1 MLLFFIL
8 LYILCMIKLK
18 EMILRGDVMLSIDE
32 VVSILITTFLFTVL
46 IVPTIREIAF
56 HVGAI
61 DIPNARK
68 VHSKPM
74 PRLGGLAIFLGFLFG
89 YIFFADKSIEML
101 SILIG
106 SFIIILTGI
115 FDDIK
120 PLPPKPKLLGQ
131 LLAVCVVVFYGNIVL
146 TNLDFFGIRIEFK
159 ELSYLVTI
167 FFILGAI
174 NCINLI
180 DGLDGLASGVS
191 SIYFATIAVIAFVT
205 NKSDGLDVILSFIM
219 LGSTVGFLVHN
230 FYPAKIF
237 AGDSG
242 SMFLGYIIAIIA
254 LIGFKNVT
262 LTSLII
268 PIIILAIPILDTLF
282 AIIRRV
288 IKRKPINE
296 ADKEHLHHQLMN
308 LNLSHKRT
316 VLVIYGVN
324 ILFALTS
331 IFYVLQHRQLGICM
345 YIILLILLVYI
356 VCKTNIVFE
365 HKRTKVKNKSK
376 EKK

>member
-1 MLLFFIL
+1 MLT
-8 LYILCMIKLK
+8 
-18 EMILRGDVMLSIDE
+18 IDE
-32 VVSILITTFLFTVL
+32 VISILITTFLFTVL
-46 IVPTIREIAF
+46 IIPTIREIAF

-61 DIPNARK
+61 DEPNERK

-74 PRLGGLAIFLGFLFG
+74 PRLGGLGIFLGFLFG
-89 YIFFADKSIEML
+89 YILFANKSYEML

-131 LLAVCVVVFYGNIVL
+131 LLAVSVVVFYGDILL
-146 TNLDFFGIRIEFK
+146 TDLDFFGIEIKFA
-159 ELSYLVTI
+159 ELSYFVTI

-191 SIYFATIAVIAFVT
+191 SIYFLTIGIIAFVT
-205 NKSDGLDVILSFIM
+205 NKSSGLDVTLSFIM
-219 LGSTVGFLVHN
+219 LGSTLGFLVHN

-254 LIGFKNVT
+254 LLGFKNVT

-268 PIIILAIPILDTLF
+268 PILILAIPILDTLF
-282 AIIRRV
+282 AIIRR
-288 IKRKPINE
+288 ILKKKPINE
-296 ADKEHLHHQLMN
+296 ADKEHLHHQLMK
-308 LNLSHKRT
+308 LNLSHRKT
-316 VLVIYGVN
+316 VLVIYFVN
-324 ILFALTS
+324 ILFALAS
-331 IFYVLQHRQLGICM
+331 IIYVLKHRELGICI
-345 YIILLILLVYI
+345 YILLLILLIYI

-365 HKRTKVKNKSK
+365 PKTKNK